1 MFKGTDWPAG
11 TERLF
16 DIEMPPSMTTRMV
29 ALAVGEPGALARIPA
44 VPNCAP
50 VTVNVPVVLPA
61 GIVTLVVLKLT
72 EPAGLAERVTVVPL
86 GCGAAELSVIVPPRV
101 WVSPTPPALF
111 WKEMEIDGAAATTN
125 VQLVAVFPA
134 ESFTWILKLPLTVGV
149 PVMAPVEGFSVSPLG
164 RVPTTAY
171 V

>member
-1 MFKGTDWPAG
+1 
-11 TERLF
+11 
-16 DIEMPPSMTTRMV
+16 MTTRMV

-72 EPAGLAERVTVVPL
+72 EPGFEGSAERVTVVPF

-101 WVSPTPPALF
+101 WVSPTPPALC
-111 WKEMEIDGAAATTN
+111 WKEMEIVGGEATTN